1 MRAILRISLLIIN
14 IVSFALVLLFG
25 VTGIIYELSGPASYE
40 KMLEELK
47 IPWSFERIWL
57 FMFICLIVSII
68 TYILRKK
75 FFRT

>member
-25 VTGIIYELSGPASYE
+25 VTGIIYELSEPASYE

>member
-1 MRAILRISLLIIN
+1 MRETLRILLLIIN

-68 TYILRKK
+68 IYILRKK
-75 FFRT
+75 FFGT